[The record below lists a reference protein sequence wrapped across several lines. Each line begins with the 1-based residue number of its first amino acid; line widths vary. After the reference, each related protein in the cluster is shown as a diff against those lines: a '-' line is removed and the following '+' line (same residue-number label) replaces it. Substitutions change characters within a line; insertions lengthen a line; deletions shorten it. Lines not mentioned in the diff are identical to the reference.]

1 MTNIRN
7 GYIYSLGPDGKPR
20 WSPPSAT
27 GGTGATGATGLTG
40 ATGIGATGLT
50 GSTGPSG
57 TGATGV
63 TGATGATGAA
73 GGIGATGA
81 TGSAG
86 GNGATGA
93 TGVTGATGAA
103 GGIGATGATGPSTA
117 INATA
122 ITTNATFYP
131 VFVAAA
137 GSNQTPSVDTT
148 ATVLGYNPSTSMLTT
163 GGVTSDKYVGSS
175 SIIITDS
182 GTSRTLSN
190 SDNGTILHFT
200 ASSAIT
206 ITVPTALDVG
216 FTVTI
221 IQAGTGQITF
231 SASSTTINNRQG
243 HIKTAGQWAIV
254 SLVQRT
260 TNNFVLAGDTTA

>member
-27 GGTGATGATGLTG
+27 GGATGATGL
-40 ATGIGATGLT
+40 
-50 GSTGPSG
+50 
-57 TGATGV
+57 
-63 TGATGATGAA
+63 
-73 GGIGATGA
+73 
-81 TGSAG
+81 
-86 GNGATGA
+86 
-93 TGVTGATGAA
+93 
-103 GGIGATGATGPSTA
+103 TGATGPSTA

-175 SIIITDS
+175 SIIVTDS
-182 GTSRTLSN
+182 GTSRTLSS
-190 SDNGTILHFT
+190 SDNGTVLHFT
-200 ASSAIT
+200 SSSAIT
-206 ITVPTALDVG
+206 INVPTGLDVG

-231 SASSTTINNRQG
+231 SASSTTINNRQS
-243 HIKTAGQWAIV
+243 HTKTAGQWAIV
-254 SLVQRT
+254 SLIQRT

>member
-27 GGTGATGATGLTG
+27 GGATGATGL
-40 ATGIGATGLT
+40 
-50 GSTGPSG
+50 
-57 TGATGV
+57 
-63 TGATGATGAA
+63 
-73 GGIGATGA
+73 
-81 TGSAG
+81 
-86 GNGATGA
+86 
-93 TGVTGATGAA
+93 
-103 GGIGATGATGPSTA
+103 TGATGPSTA

-175 SIIITDS
+175 SIIVTDS
-182 GTSRTLSN
+182 GTSRTLSS
-190 SDNGTILHFT
+190 SDNGTVLHFT
-200 ASSAIT
+200 GSSAIT
-206 ITVPTALDVG
+206 ITVPTGLDVG

-231 SASSTTINNRQG
+231 SASSTTINNRQS
-243 HIKTAGQWAIV
+243 HTKTAGQWAIV
-254 SLVQRT
+254 SLIQRT